1 MLQFPQLR
9 DMQSMDQFLKDLEKV
24 DHKALATT
32 IDNDSMFP
40 HDALSIQKIM
50 NDTAH
55 YYVLG
60 RTLDAFEQ

>member
-1 MLQFPQLR
+1 
-9 DMQSMDQFLKDLEKV
+9 MDQFLKDLEKV

-32 IDNDSMFP
+32 VDNDSMFP

-60 RTLDAFEQ
+60 RTLDAFKQ